1 VGYQFPLRSARGLGL
16 ELILAN
22 PSRQAAVRFDLT
34 SRAQLRINREQQ
46 LNIDDLIHSR
56 LRAVATVT
64 LVWAVVYLP
73 ALGSIAIKG
82 EEGRRILPAIRML
95 ETGNYIVP
103 QVGSNPYYR
112 KPPLVNWLVAA
123 SFKFCGV
130 RNEWTARLPS
140 ALSVLAV
147 AVAFVTVAR
156 ATLGARGSII
166 AAMIW
171 LTNIGI
177 IEKGRLIEIEALY
190 VSLSGLAIIFWLS
203 FFLEKKS
210 PWLMWLPAFV
220 FLGLGLLAKGPTHL
234 LFFYGIVI
242 AVLACFKDWRALF
255 HPAHFVGLVVM
266 VGIAAA
272 WAIPFLNSTTSQVAM
287 DKWSGQYTG
296 RLRSSDFKFSYWIQ
310 NVPRGLIYFL
320 PWLLLFPFARF
331 SKLQEQSE
339 QRLARSLSLGIAVP
353 FLAVNLVPGG
363 LPRYSMPAI
372 VPASWLLGMICAG
385 NALQFPRLWMRDARI
400 LNKIVAAFV
409 GLGLVIGTIGYPV
422 TAIVLKNRQQVKRA
436 AAEINALVPANETLY
451 AVNPD
456 YQPVFF
462 YVKAPVEYV
471 RDLESLPS
479 DMRYF
484 LVRDKNETKAVA
496 AQKWAPLRARPIAR
510 VRDYSKREMVLFKV
524 APANED

>member
-1 VGYQFPLRSARGLGL
+1 VGHQFPLRSARGLGL
-16 ELILAN
+16 QLTFAKD
-22 PSRQAAVRFDLT
+22 SRQAGDRFDLT
-34 SRAQLRINREQQ
+34 FGPRLRINREQQ
-46 LNIDDLIHSR
+46 LSIEDLVNSR
-56 LRAVATVT
+56 LRAVAVVI
-64 LVWAVVYLP
+64 LVWAMIYLP

-82 EEGRRILPAIRML
+82 EEGRRILPAVRML

-123 SFKFCGV
+123 SFKLFGV

-147 AVAFVTVAR
+147 AIAFVTVAR
-156 ATLGARGSII
+156 ASLGPRGSIV

-190 VSLSGLAIIFWLS
+190 VSLCGLAIIFWLS
-203 FFLEKKS
+203 FFLQKKS
-210 PWLMWLPAFV
+210 PWLMWLPASV

-242 AVLACFKDWRALF
+242 AVLVYWKDWRVLV
-255 HPAHFVGLVVM
+255 HPAHFVGLAVM
-266 VGIAAA
+266 IGIAVA
-272 WAIPFLNSTTSQVAM
+272 WAIPFLHSTTSQVAI

-296 RLRSSDFKFSYWIQ
+296 RLKGIDFKFFDWIQ
-310 NVPRGLIYFL
+310 NVPRSLIYFL
-320 PWLLLFPFARF
+320 PWVLLFPFARI
-331 SKLQEQSE
+331 SSLQEQSE
-339 QRLARSLSLGIAVP
+339 QRLARALALGTAIP

-385 NALQFPRLWMRDARI
+385 NAFQWPRAWIKYERIWARV
-400 LNKIVAAFV
+400 VAAFV
-409 GLGLVIGTIGYPV
+409 GLGLVIGAIGYPV
-422 TAIVLKNRQQVKRA
+422 TAIVLRDRQQVKKA
-436 AAEINALVPANETLY
+436 AAEINALVSPTETLY

-462 YVKAPVEYV
+462 YVKAPVQYV
-471 RDLESLPS
+471 THVKDLPPNA
-479 DMRYF
+479 RYF
-484 LVRDKNETKAVA
+484 LVRNKNEMEALA
-496 AQKWAPLRARPIAR
+496 ARDWAPLRARPIAR

-524 APANED
+524 APADED

>member
-1 VGYQFPLRSARGLGL
+1 LSI
-16 ELILAN
+16 E
-22 PSRQAAVRFDLT
+22 DLV
-34 SRAQLRINREQQ
+34 N
-46 LNIDDLIHSR
+46 SR
-56 LRAVATVT
+56 LRAVATVM
-64 LVWAVVYLP
+64 LVWAVIYLP

-82 EEGRRILPAIRML
+82 EEGRRILPAVRML

-123 SFKFCGV
+123 SFKFFGV

-147 AVAFVTVAR
+147 AIAFVTVAR
-156 ATLGARGSII
+156 ASVGARGSII

-190 VSLSGLAIIFWLS
+190 VSLCGLAIILWLS
-203 FFLEKKS
+203 FFLQKKS
-210 PWLMWLPAFV
+210 PWLTWLPAFV
-220 FLGLGLLAKGPTHL
+220 LLGLGLLAKGPTHVV
-234 LFFYGIVI
+234 FFYGIVI
-242 AVLACFKDWRALF
+242 AVLAYRKDWRVLV
-255 HPAHFVGLVVM
+255 HPAHFVGLAIMIGV
-266 VGIAAA
+266 AAA
-272 WAIPFLNSTTSQVAM
+272 WAIPFVHATTSQVAI

-296 RLRSSDFKFSYWIQ
+296 RLKGIDFKFSDWIQ

-331 SKLQEQSE
+331 SKLHEQSE
-339 QRLARSLSLGIAVP
+339 QRLARALSCGTAIP
-353 FLAVNLVPGG
+353 FLLVTLVPGG
-363 LPRYSMPAI
+363 LARYSMPAI

-385 NALQFPRLWMRDARI
+385 NALQCPRCWMKDERVWA
-400 LNKIVAAFV
+400 KMVAVFV
-409 GLGLVIGTIGYPV
+409 GLGLVIGAIGYPV
-422 TAIVLKNRQQVKRA
+422 TAIVLRNRQQVKRA
-436 AAEINALVPANETLY
+436 AAEINGLVPPNETLY

-462 YVKAPVEYV
+462 YVKAPVQYV
-471 RDLESLPS
+471 SDVENLPPNV
-479 DMRYF
+479 RYF
-484 LVRDKNETKAVA
+484 LVRNNNEAKALA

-524 APANED
+524 GPANED